1 MTLKKKASKDRSVR
15 RLGGVT
21 SVELWVPR
29 DRKRPSSRSGKVKR
43 IRNPWTPDDIII
55 LVKFVCSY
63 EASKYLFRLIKLWM
77 EYRNAQRIE
86 IRAGDYELKIEGAV
100 SDKVIEKRI
109 TQFRELIS
117 GATYDDIE
125 VAIPKGARRTIPSK
139 LAREKNRD

>member
-1 MTLKKKASKDRSVR
+1 MTLKKKASKDRSG
-15 RLGGVT
+15 LGGVT
-21 SVELWVPR
+21 AVELWVPR
-29 DRKRPSSRSGKVKR
+29 ERKPPSTRSGKIKR

-63 EASKYLFRLIKLWM
+63 QASKYLFRLIKLWM

-100 SDKVIEKRI
+100 SDKMLEKRI

-117 GATYDDIE
+117 GATYDDIK
-125 VAIPKGARRTIPSK
+125 VAIPKGASRKIPSK
-139 LAREKNRD
+139 VAREKNRN